1 MITLLHN
8 YIRTHNI
15 VELSSYLI
23 ALLYILD
30 AFTWNGQR
38 IEIVEHGRYASSSL
52 YFYLNNCLALKFLC
66 FEDIQYALYKLSFL
80 FLP

>member
-8 YIRTHNI
+8 YIRAHNI

-38 IEIVEHGRYASSSL
+38 IEIFRHGRYVL
-52 YFYLNNCLALKFLC
+52 PPIPLVP
-66 FEDIQYALYKLSFL
+66 QKL
-80 FLP
+80 